1 MPYTMEDA
9 LRALDR
15 KQGLDQQA
23 AAGPKQLARM
33 ALLRGRHIVH
43 LPYSEHPGSP
53 FFYHGRIVHPD
64 TIVSDK
70 NMEHSGANSPYLGKE
85 SPRGFEFMPAY
96 PDPGFERRALSYG

>member
-33 ALLRGRHIVH
+33 ALLRGRHIAH
-43 LPYSEHPGSP
+43 LPYSEHPGSKTP
-53 FFYHGRIVHPD
+53 IRIGWHVC
-64 TIVSDK
+64 
-70 NMEHSGANSPYLGKE
+70 Y
-85 SPRGFEFMPAY
+85 R
-96 PDPGFERRALSYG
+96 